1 MKLLKKIALSLIMV
15 GVLSCDLNKLDNPS
29 ALTPDQADPDF
40 ILNGVQ
46 LNFADFFW
54 EASDFGMQMTRLIHF
69 YGPTYENGY
78 TASSFD
84 NLWTLGYS
92 RILLNSVN
100 NVAEF
105 EARSLFYHAGMVQV
119 MQAYTMMTLVD
130 YFGSVPFSEAFDP
143 NNFNP
148 AQDDQATMYAEAIA
162 LLDDAIANFNRD
174 LDGDPGNNSL
184 AKPKNDLY
192 YGGSGA
198 RWVTL
203 AKTLK
208 LRAYLQ
214 TRLVDAS
221 AKTNIEALVTDG
233 DLIDNGTTHV
243 EDFNFKYST
252 TNANPDS
259 RHPYFTG
266 DYLNGAGYYMTNYL
280 MNEMY
285 NGKNFVDPRIRYY
298 FYRQVSATTT
308 DVNELFCINVTPPAH
323 YAGFVF
329 CAVGDGY
336 WGRDFGDFS
345 GIPPDNFKRTAF
357 GVYPAGGNFDNSSFQ
372 AVNQDMGLK
381 GAGIL
386 PIMNS
391 AFTEFMKA
399 EAALV
404 FNSPTIGNP
413 RTLLEQGIRK
423 SIEKVKAFGASVA
436 GSSPLIPNTTA
447 INNYVNDVLALYD
460 AATTDDERLQII
472 IKEYW
477 IALFCNGI
485 DAFNTYR
492 RTGKPVDL
500 QPTLQPS
507 GGNAYRSFTYPSV
520 YVTRNSTA
528 SQKPDN
534 KVQVFWD
541 TNPPDFI
548 D

>member
-1 MKLLKKIALSLIMV
+1 MV
-15 GVLSCDLNKLDNPS
+15 VALSCDLNKLDNPS
-29 ALTPDQADPDF
+29 VLTPDQADPDF
-40 ILNGVQ
+40 VLNGVQ

-69 YGPTYENGY
+69 YGPTYENGFR
-78 TASSFD
+78 ALDFD
-84 NLWTLGYS
+84 GLWTTGYS
-92 RILLNSVN
+92 DILVN
-100 NVAEF
+100 INKTVA
-105 EARSLFYHAGMVQV
+105 SLEDRQLYYHLGMMQV

-130 YFGSVPFSEAFDP
+130 YFGRIPYSEAFDP

-148 AQDDQATMYAEAIA
+148 AQDDEESVYAEAIA
-162 LLDDAIANFNRD
+162 ILDDAIANFNRD
-174 LDGDPGNNSL
+174 LDGDPSNNSL

-192 YGGSGA
+192 YSGNGA
-198 RWVTL
+198 RWRSL

-214 TRLVDAS
+214 TRLVDSS
-221 AKTNIEALVTDG
+221 AKTNIEALVTDN
-233 DLIDNGTTHV
+233 DLIDAGNHA
-243 EDFNFKYST
+243 EDFNFRYST

-266 DYLNGAGYYMTNYL
+266 TYLNGANYYMSNHF

-285 NGKNFVDPRIRYY
+285 LGKNFVDPRIRYY
-298 FYRQVSATTT
+298 FYRQVSETT
-308 DVNELFCINVTPPAH
+308 DDVNQLFCINVAPPAH

-345 GIPPDNFKRTAF
+345 GIPPDNFERTAF
-357 GVYPAGGNFDNSSFQ
+357 GVYPAGGTFDNSSFLS
-372 AVNQDMGLK
+372 VNQEMGLK

-399 EAALV
+399 EAALIL
-404 FNSPTIGNP
+404 NSPTTGNP
-413 RTLLEQGIRK
+413 RTLMEQGIRK
-423 SIEKVKAFGASVA
+423 SIGKAMAFGASVA
-436 GSSPLIPNTTA
+436 GTSPLIPSTA
-447 INNYVNDVLALYD
+447 AIDNYVNDVLTSYD
-460 AATTDDERLQII
+460 AAATDDERLQII

-492 RTGKPVDL
+492 RTGKPVDM
-500 QPTLQPS
+500 QPTLQPA

-541 TNPPDFI
+541 TNPPNFI